1 VNSRR
6 RHFHERFGL
15 ITADAKIRDAAKPRA
30 LKFEVVPAETK

>member
-1 VNSRR
+1 
-6 RHFHERFGL
+6 L